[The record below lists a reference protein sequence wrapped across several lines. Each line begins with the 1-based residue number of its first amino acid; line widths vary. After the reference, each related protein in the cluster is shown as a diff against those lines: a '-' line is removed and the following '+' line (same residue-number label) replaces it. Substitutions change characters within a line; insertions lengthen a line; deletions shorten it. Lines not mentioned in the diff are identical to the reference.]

1 MTKDEVDFLDHP
13 TGKRMEVNSIT
24 EEAADGATAKIELC
38 PEGATHRDNQWRVGA
53 LVLLPCGKDVIF
65 YPKM

>member
-1 MTKDEVDFLDHP
+1 
-13 TGKRMEVNSIT
+13 MEVNSIT